1 MIQCPLC
8 GGPLHMEDGLVFA
21 CERGHQMDG
30 EQMRVA
36 AATRVTTALWMAIEA
51 LESEALGL
59 RTMVSAR
66 ASDGVASTLADQAE
80 QDARLLRTMTTAHV
94 PPGHD
99 TGASRGS
106 D

>member
-59 RTMVSAR
+59 RTVVSVG
-66 ASDGVASTLADQAE
+66 SPDGGASTLADQAE
-80 QDARLLRTMTTAHV
+80 QDARLLRKMTTTHV

-99 TGASRGS
+99 TRGS
-106 D
+106 GGSD